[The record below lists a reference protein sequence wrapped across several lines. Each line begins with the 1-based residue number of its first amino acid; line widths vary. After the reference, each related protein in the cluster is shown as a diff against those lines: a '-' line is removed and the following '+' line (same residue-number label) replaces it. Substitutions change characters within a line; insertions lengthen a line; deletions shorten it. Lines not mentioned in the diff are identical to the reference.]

1 MGGGPA
7 VAKDKSTDSSD
18 EGDDFLDRQFQ
29 CDQDDAERYYT
40 FSDRVIDKLQGL
52 GVGNMPIPE
61 LRNEHDGI
69 FNKMKAGSYFDGRLP
84 TTIRKLSFDQ
94 LSATLTLVTDW
105 YTYIMQQ
112 AMLIE
117 AELSEAKR
125 QKEFMWALVRTRI
138 KDTARSQGKKIS
150 DVLASD
156 LAKIDSRFVKVD
168 AIFIEKDTLNNCMQA
183 MLRSAGHNLK
193 TVSREITIRQIKEEA
208 EARARG
214 LGSSAGDRPMSRFT
228 QYKPAD
234 PGAGLPGLDGDDN
247 EETQDEGEAAEP
259 EERRSATPSKAKG
272 PTPRARPRK
281 LLHRPK

>member
-1 MGGGPA
+1 M
-7 VAKDKSTDSSD
+7 AKDKSTASSEED
-18 EGDDFLDRQFQ
+18 DDFIDRQFQ

-40 FSDRVIDKLQGL
+40 FSDRVIGKLQEL

-61 LRNEHDGI
+61 LKEEHDGI
-69 FNKMKAGSYFDGRLP
+69 FSKMKRGSYFDGRLP

-94 LSATLTLVTDW
+94 ISATLTLVTDW
-105 YTYIMQQ
+105 YSYIMQQ

-125 QKEFMWALVRTRI
+125 QKEFMWAMVRTRI
-138 KDTARSQGKKIS
+138 KDTARSQGKKVS
-150 DVLASD
+150 DALASD
-156 LAKIDSRFVKVD
+156 LARIDSRFVKVD
-168 AIFIEKDTLNNCMQA
+168 AVFIEKDTLNNCMQA

-214 LGSSAGDRPMSRFT
+214 LGNVGAGDRPMSRFT
-228 QYKPAD
+228 KQYTPPD
-234 PGAGLPGLDGDDN
+234 PSDEIAGIDDD
-247 EETQDEGEAAEP
+247 EETRDEGEAAEP

-272 PTPRARPRK
+272 PSKPRK
-281 LLHRPK
+281 LVRRPK